1 MNLNGTKISELEIFR
16 LVYNRSKVSRAELEK
31 ITESVSSST
40 LYRMLDQLVQKKYLF
55 EESGASSSTGRPPKL
70 YSINDKAAHAIGV
83 FISWD
88 CIGIGLS
95 NIGSELYAKRFLY
108 NLKSLTPREAI
119 ENVSREIRALI
130 SEYGESRSI
139 SGIGVSAFGPLIK
152 DKGILN
158 HGYHKLSPAWDYVPV
173 KDLLERETNL
183 PVVVDNLVNACL
195 LNELGRRQELR
206 QKKVVYILLDKGIG
220 SAFFCPGGESSSK
233 DTSSQ
238 IGHMTIDLHGM
249 KCICGKYG
257 CLETYASAESIVN
270 MLLKVESRDLVDL
283 SEDPYRILSSIS
295 ERITDEPYRDVL
307 DEIARALANGILNYC
322 AITGPDI
329 VLLGGRTV
337 DALPLLIDRVES
349 TIHEIK
355 ERSADHDTIQIEK
368 TAVDYDALLR
378 GSANIIYKF
387 KYGLFT

>member
-1 MNLNGTKISELEIFR
+1 MNLNGTKISELEIYR
-16 LVYNRSKVSRAELEK
+16 LVYNRGKVSRAELEK
-31 ITESVSSST
+31 IAESVSSST

-55 EESGASSSTGRPPKL
+55 EESGASPSTGRPPKL

-95 NIGSELYAKRFLY
+95 NIGGELYAKRFMY
-108 NLKSLTPREAI
+108 SVESLTPREAI
-119 ENVSREIRALI
+119 ENVSREIKALI
-130 SEYGESRSI
+130 SEFGESMNI

-158 HGYHKLSPAWDYVPV
+158 HGYHKLSPAWDYVPL

-195 LNELGRRQELR
+195 LNELGRCQELR

-220 SAFFCPGGESSSK
+220 SAFFFPGGETSSK

-238 IGHMTIDLHGM
+238 LGHMTIDLHGM
-249 KCICGKYG
+249 KCICGKHG

-270 MLLKVESRDLVDL
+270 RLSKVESKHLVDL

-295 ERITDEPYRDVL
+295 ERITDKSYMDVL
-307 DEIARALANGILNYC
+307 DEISRALANGILNYC
-322 AITGPDI
+322 TITGPDI

-337 DALPLLIDRVES
+337 DTLPLLIDRVES

-355 ERSADHDTIQIEK
+355 ERAADHETIRIEK
-368 TAVDYDALLR
+368 TTVDYDALLN
-378 GSANIIYKF
+378 GSANIIF
-387 KYGLFT
+387 KSQYRLFT